1 MNDNFSPR
9 VKNVVNTGKLEAI
22 RMKHSVVGTEHLL
35 LGILKETDGSR
46 GGQETPERSWDGGL
60 HRLRRRGRDL
70 PDGHHP
76 VGGDGAERPD
86 NPSLDRKSVV

>member
-35 LGILKETDGSR
+35 LGILKETDGSAF
-46 GGQETPERSWDGGL
+46 EYTYL
-60 HRLRRRGRDL
+60 
-70 PDGHHP
+70 
-76 VGGDGAERPD
+76 AEK
-86 NPSLDRKSVV
+86 NGITCQFY